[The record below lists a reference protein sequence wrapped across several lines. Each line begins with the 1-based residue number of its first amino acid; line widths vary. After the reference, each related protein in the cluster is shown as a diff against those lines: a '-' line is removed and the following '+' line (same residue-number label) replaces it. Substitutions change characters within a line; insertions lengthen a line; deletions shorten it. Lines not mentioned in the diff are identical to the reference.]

1 MNGYQKIEYVTPVY
15 TEAFKHVHPVTRQ
28 EVAEGALEEDGT
40 PTPREKIDVSF
51 ASGHKSTG
59 VFAWMKIEDGICTA
73 ILGEDGKPLDMPS
86 SENRLVNGAFE
97 VPPFAKE

>member
-1 MNGYQKIEYVTPVY
+1 
-15 TEAFKHVHPVTRQ
+15 
-28 EVAEGALEEDGT
+28 
-40 PTPREKIDVSF
+40 
-51 ASGHKSTG
+51 
-59 VFAWMKIEDGICTA
+59 MKIEDGICTA